1 MSFKVRSQKLEV
13 GSGRKKCISLC
24 SFLFVFFSLFFT
36 LTTKAQCA
44 MCRAVLTSEGNKAKA
59 EAVNDGIVFLMAVP
73 YILVA
78 IIGFIIY
85 RMFKKKKK

>member
-1 MSFKVRSQKLEV
+1 MLTKVRSQKLEL
-13 GSGRKKCISLC
+13 GSGRKKCKSLC
-24 SFLFVFFSLFFT
+24 SFLFILFSLFFA

-59 EAVNDGIVFLMAVP
+59 EAVNDGIVYLMVIP
-73 YILVA
+73 YVLVG

-85 RMFKKKKK
+85 RMFRKKRG